1 MKKLM
6 LLSLV
11 LLSGIITYAQEETV
25 IEIQSR
31 KGPYV
36 TNRFFDNMFISIGG
50 GAQVYMGEFDH
61 HSAFS
66 KRIAPAMDISLG
78 KWVTP
83 SLGLRLQ
90 YAGLKAYGWS
100 NEESVY
106 TRSEDGGEFREKFN
120 VMNLHADAL
129 WNISNAIG
137 GYRDDRFWDL
147 VPYAGFG
154 VARSSGNSHS
164 DTEFVINLGLLNVMR
179 ITNSLDLNLEARMM
193 LVDERFDG
201 VTGGRKVDGLASL
214 TAGITYNFPVRGF
227 RRASDLIVVEDNTQF
242 INTISDLERQLAAA
256 NAARA
261 SLKKSLDTEKARVA
275 EPVTVSDPYA
285 VIANYAVFFN
295 LGKADITNKEMVN
308 LEYLANAIKQL
319 PEDKFVLFASAD
331 KETGSPAFNQKLS
344 EKRGK
349 AVFEALTSKY
359 GVNPDQLVIQ
369 AVGDTTQEFPVP
381 AFNRVVIVRVSK

>member
-11 LLSGIITYAQEETV
+11 LLASTFTYAQEETV
-25 IEIQSR
+25 IEMQYR

-36 TNRFFDNMFISIGG
+36 TNRFFDNMFVSIGG

-66 KRIAPAMDISLG
+66 KRIAPAMDFSLG

-100 NEESVY
+100 NQESVY
-106 TRSEDGGEFREKFN
+106 VRSEDGGHMREKFD
-120 VMNLHADAL
+120 VMNIHADAL

-137 GYRDDRFWDL
+137 GYRGDRFWDL

-164 DTEFVINLGLLNVMR
+164 DTEFVINMGLLNVMR
-179 ITNSLDLNLEARMM
+179 ISNSVDLNLEARMM

-201 VTGGRKVDGLASL
+201 VTGGRKIDGLASV

-227 RRASDLIVVEDNTQF
+227 QRASDLIVVDDNTQF
-242 INTISDLERQLAAA
+242 ISTISDLERQLAAA

-261 SLKKSLDTEKARVA
+261 ALKKSLDNEKAKA
-275 EPVTVSDPYA
+275 PVIIQDPYA
-285 VIANYAVFFN
+285 VIARYAVFFN
-295 LGKADITNKEMVN
+295 LGKADISRKEMVN

-319 PEDKFVLFASAD
+319 PDEHFILFASAD
-331 KETGSPAFNQKLS
+331 KETGSAAFNKRLS

-349 AVFEALTSKY
+349 AVFDVLTSQY
-359 GVNPDQLVIQ
+359 GVNPDQLEIH
-369 AVGDTTQEFPVP
+369 AVGDTAQEFPVP
-381 AFNRVVIVRVSK
+381 ALNRVVIVKVSK